1 MAGPSEYFISSKYGS
16 VFSCAH
22 SHIPDP
28 KGSSL
33 KTEVV
38 KPVFK
43 QTGWRLDLF
52 LILARA
58 PHSRVWAVDTQL
70 PETHCGQRVLHGAV
84 GSSASASGG
93 KESRY
98 ISVRRT
104 L

>member
-16 VFSCAH
+16 VLPCAH

-43 QTGWRLDLF
+43 QTGWRQDLF
-52 LILARA
+52 LILA
-58 PHSRVWAVDTQL
+58 
-70 PETHCGQRVLHGAV
+70 
-84 GSSASASGG
+84 
-93 KESRY
+93 
-98 ISVRRT
+98 
-104 L
+104 